1 MRTKLPQLPHA
12 LLPCEGKELA
22 DLLTACRQ
30 EERDIENYHIK
41 DAVLAKADLAGLN
54 FHHCLLENCRLI
66 DCAGERAAFVD
77 AVFSQIG
84 PCDLS
89 NSSFGSGYFHRCEF
103 ISCKGLGTDFHHSAF
118 KQILIEDSNFRY
130 ANLDESKLEYAE
142 IKESDFSSAIISN
155 CRLVDFHALNTRL
168 DGVVFF
174 RTALKGIDLSENQIE
189 GISVSDSAYE
199 LRGAVISPW
208 QAIELARI
216 FGLVIKN

>member
-12 LLPCEGKELA
+12 LLPCEGEELA

-66 DCAGERAAFVD
+66 DCTGERAAFVD
-77 AVFSQIG
+77 AVFRR
-84 PCDLS
+84 CDLS
-89 NSSFGSGYFHRCEF
+89 NSS
-103 ISCKGLGTDFHHSAF
+103 KGLGTDFHHSAF

-155 CRLVDFHALNTRL
+155 CRLMDFHALNTRL